1 LKLKKKKTKKLNS
14 EKFNFDDEY
23 IIGFSDSAKVVKS
36 TGADAKK
43 KNSNQKKK
51 SSDKKQSKTATAS
64 KSGKVTKAFLIL
76 LLLVGA
82 GCFLCLSPSFN
93 VQEIIVEKNKNISS
107 DTISSLSE
115 IKLYKN
121 IFLINKLSAIKKIEK
136 NPYIEDVTISRS
148 LPNKVKIIVKE
159 REEKYLLE
167 FAEGKYA
174 VLDGQG
180 YILRITS
187 DLVNLPIIVGTKTDM
202 NKFLEISDN
211 TARVC
216 EEDLKKFE
224 VITSIVDI
232 AKNYEV
238 DTYITK
244 IDVGDINDVKLE
256 LQAEQKTVYLGSCSD
271 LNTRILYMKD
281 IIEKEKG
288 IKGEM
293 FINGNLTQD
302 KVFFRESVN

>member
-1 LKLKKKKTKKLNS
+1 MKLKKKKTKKLNS